1 MVIAPSKKN
10 TISLTS
16 ADACV
21 SCETAISVEGAY
33 KRKSNVNAP
42 KIKVEI
48 INKRV
53 TKMFSTQI
61 ADASA

>member
-21 SCETAISVEGAY
+21 SSETAISVEGAY
-33 KRKSNVNAP
+33 KQSIQLNRK
-42 KIKVEI
+42 
-48 INKRV
+48 
-53 TKMFSTQI
+53 
-61 ADASA
+61 